1 MVSAKSTKSST
12 RAAKGGASKG
22 GAKTGASVK
31 KQASASKQDPPTPSH
46 KPSGQNSEQ
55 QQAVDNVPEPQTPPS
70 KAGKATGDVP

>member
-1 MVSAKSTKSST
+1 MRKTISAIVALSLVTMAPF
-12 RAAKGGASKG
+12 AA
-22 GAKTGASVK
+22 
-31 KQASASKQDPPTPSH
+31 QAAASKQDPPTPSH